1 MIGALVFLILV
12 ISTNYSMICFICHGL
27 YIYGA
32 WLNKY
37 HKVDLWLLR
46 VLVSITSVEYLH
58 HEVYSSMLKE
68 QFTKNEYW
76 VIICSLLFNEKQT
89 DASQHNRDAA
99 FFITA
104 EGDLC

>member
-12 ISTNYSMICFICHGL
+12 ISTNYSMIFFICHGL
-27 YIYGA
+27 HIYGA

-46 VLVSITSVEYLH
+46 VLVSITSVQDLYQ
-58 HEVYSSMLKE
+58 VYASMLKE
-68 QFTKNEYW
+68 QLTKNEYR
-76 VIICSLLFNEKQT
+76 VIICSLLFNEKQI